1 MPSCTAVVII
11 LYLLNI
17 FEATEML
24 TIWAVTIFVVTT
36 CVIFSMPNKV
46 FAWFEY
52 FTSLIK
58 IVLFMLI
65 ILLSLAIVC
74 GAGPK
79 GYVHHGSTWTD
90 FPPFKNGFSVRT
102 ACPKSSSMTWS

>member
-1 MPSCTAVVII
+1 MWT
-11 LYLLNI
+11 
-17 FEATEML
+17 
-24 TIWAVTIFVVTT
+24 VTIFVVTT
-36 CVIFSMPNKV
+36 CVIFTMPNTI

-65 ILLSLAIVC
+65 IILSLAIVC

-79 GYVHHGSTWTD
+79 GFVHNGSTWTD
-90 FPPFKNGFSVRT
+90 LPAFKNGFSVRT
-102 ACPKSSSMTWS
+102 ACLDLSLSIWS

>member
-1 MPSCTAVVII
+1 MWT
-11 LYLLNI
+11 
-17 FEATEML
+17 
-24 TIWAVTIFVVTT
+24 VTIFVVTT
-36 CVIFSMPNKV
+36 CVIFVMPNEI

-65 ILLSLAIVC
+65 ILISLAIFC
-74 GAGPK
+74 GAGPD
-79 GYVHHGSTWTD
+79 GYVHDGSTWTD

-102 ACPKSSSMTWS
+102 TRPNLNSATWS

>member
-1 MPSCTAVVII
+1 METVSIFLVVTCI
-11 LYLLNI
+11 
-17 FEATEML
+17 
-24 TIWAVTIFVVTT
+24 IFV
-36 CVIFSMPNKV
+36 MPNTI

-58 IVLFMLI
+58 IILFMLI

-79 GYVHHGSTWTD
+79 GFVHNGSTYTD
-90 FPPFKNGFSVRT
+90 YPAFKNGFSVRT
-102 ACPKSSSMTWS
+102 TCANLS

>member
-1 MPSCTAVVII
+1 
-11 LYLLNI
+11 
-17 FEATEML
+17 
-24 TIWAVTIFVVTT
+24 
-36 CVIFSMPNKV
+36 MPNTI

-65 ILLSLAIVC
+65 IILTLAIVC

-79 GYVHHGSTWTD
+79 GYMHNGATWTD
-90 FPPFKNGFSVRT
+90 FPAFKNGFSVRIACLNLTLT
-102 ACPKSSSMTWS
+102 AKS

>member
-1 MPSCTAVVII
+1 MWT
-11 LYLLNI
+11 
-17 FEATEML
+17 
-24 TIWAVTIFVVTT
+24 VTIFVVTT
-36 CVIFSMPNKV
+36 CVIFTMPNKI

-65 ILLSLAIVC
+65 IVISLAIVG

-79 GYVHHGSTWTD
+79 GFVHNGSTWTD
-90 FPPFKNGFSVRT
+90 LPAFKNGFSVRT
-102 ACPKSSSMTWS
+102 ACHKLSLSVSS